1 MKQLSFE
8 EKSLLRQKL
17 NRSTLKQT
25 IRKDTKNIQLPATDE
40 ELQKREQLKEKM
52 KKRIMRCHMIFDE
65 DRIPLGSG
73 SIDKKNKVTENLKP
87 VKAPKLQEE
96 EGGE

>member
-1 MKQLSFE
+1 MKRLSFE

-25 IRKDTKNIQLPATDE
+25 IRKDTKNIQLPATDKE
-40 ELQKREQLKEKM
+40 MQKREQLKEKM
-52 KKRIMRCHMIFDE
+52 KKRISRCHKIFDE

-73 SIDKKNKVTENLKP
+73 STDKKNKVTENLKP

-96 EGGE
+96 GGE